1 MRRNAIAVIIA
12 VPLLLGALVVAIPR
26 VSGAFTTPEPPN
38 AEADFVRRVNALR
51 SGEGLTELRVDD
63 ELADQARVWAAKV
76 AEDGAISHADSLAT
90 GLTSNW
96 SKLGENVGMGT
107 DVGNVQKAF
116 IESPSHFANMLD
128 PSYTH
133 IGVGVVVSNGRI
145 FTVHRF
151 MTAAAPPTATAPNAA
166 AEAQPEA

>member
-26 VSGAFTTPEPPN
+26 VSGAFTTPEPPS
-38 AEADFVRRVNALR
+38 AEADFVRRVNDLR
-51 SGEGLTELRVDD
+51 SAEGVSELRVDE
-63 ELADQARVWAAKV
+63 ELEGQARIWAAKM
-76 AEDGAISHADSLAT
+76 AEEGEISHADSLAT
-90 GLTSNW
+90 GLTSDW

-107 DVGNVQKAF
+107 DVANVQKAF
-116 IESPSHFANMLD
+116 VESPSHFANILD

-133 IGVGVVVSNGRI
+133 IGVGVVVSDGKI

-151 MTAAAPPTATAPNAA
+151 MTAAGPPPAAAPTAIT
-166 AEAQPEA
+166 EGQPSS